1 MKELPTYPQ
10 VMIYTCQDNAWVDE
24 RVMLL
29 WVEQVL
35 KPYVIKAPLLF
46 LNYFQCHMMGS
57 VVESIQELR
66 GQIGYLLGGC
76 MVLFETFGD

>member
-1 MKELPTYPQ
+1 M
-10 VMIYTCQDNAWVDE
+10 DE

-35 KPYVIKAPLLF
+35 KPYVIKAPHSVIPILF

-57 VVESIQELR
+57 VVESIQEPR
-66 GQIGYLLGGC
+66 VQIGYLLGGC
-76 MVLFETFGD
+76 MVLLETFGD